1 MSIDTIK
8 KLSKAPAI
16 VCAKVCVSKLF
27 TPKPLSSHTPE
38 LLFMSQPNRPIISR
52 ICLPLALCAVT
63 LTAQA
68 ADKPRVALV
77 MKSLANEFF
86 QTMETGARDYQAQHT
101 ADFDL
106 ISNGIKNETDVGAQ
120 INLVNQMIAQRV
132 DAIVLAPADSKALIA
147 VAKKAQKAGILVIN
161 IDNKF
166 DAPTLAQENLK
177 IPFVGPDNR
186 KGANAVGDYLAKQL
200 SPGDKVAI
208 LEGVPGA
215 FNGIQRKLGFED
227 AAKEGKLNVVTSQA
241 ADWETAKAN
250 QVASAIIT
258 QYPDLKAIMACNDSM
273 ALGAV
278 AALKAAG
285 KEDVQVVGFD
295 NITAVQ
301 QLVKEGKMLATA
313 DQHGDQLA
321 VYGIQYALESLT
333 KKGTSLPDRE
343 TKVDLITKND
353 LK

>member
-1 MSIDTIK
+1 MPLMS
-8 KLSKAPAI
+8 
-16 VCAKVCVSKLF
+16 
-27 TPKPLSSHTPE
+27 H
-38 LLFMSQPNRPIISR
+38 QNRALISR
-52 ICLPLALCAVT
+52 ILLPLALGAVT
-63 LTAQA
+63 LTTQA
-68 ADKPRVALV
+68 AEKPRVALV

-86 QTMETGARDYQAQHT
+86 QTMEKGARDYQAEHT
-101 ADFDL
+101 AEFDL

-166 DAPTLAQENLK
+166 DAPTLAQENVK

-186 KGANAVGDYLAKQL
+186 KGAKAVGDDLAKQL
-200 SPGDKVAI
+200 SPGSKVAI

-227 AAKEGKLNVVTSQA
+227 AMKDAKIDVVTSQA

-250 QVASAIIT
+250 QVTSAIIT
-258 QYPDLKAIMACNDSM
+258 QSPDLNAILACNDSM

-285 KEDVQVVGFD
+285 KENVNVVGFD

-301 QLVKEGKMLATA
+301 QLIKEGKMLATA

-321 VYGIQYALESLT
+321 VYGIKYALESLA

-343 TKVDLITKND
+343 TKVELITKD
-353 LK
+353 DIK

>member
-1 MSIDTIK
+1 MCSLFLRSRSA
-8 KLSKAPAI
+8 LS
-16 VCAKVCVSKLF
+16 
-27 TPKPLSSHTPE
+27 
-38 LLFMSQPNRPIISR
+38 
-52 ICLPLALCAVT
+52 LALLALVVSFSPT
-63 LTAQA
+63 SAQSA
-68 ADKPRVALV
+68 TKPRVALI

-86 QTMETGARDYQAQHT
+86 QTMEKGARDYQAQHT
-101 ADFDL
+101 DQFEL
-106 ISNGIKNETDVGAQ
+106 ISNGIKSETDVGAQ
-120 INLVNQMIAQRV
+120 INLVNQMIAQKV

-147 VAKKAQKAGILVIN
+147 VSKKAQQAGILVIN

-166 DAPTLAQENLK
+166 DVSTLAQEKVK

-186 KGANAVGDYLAKQL
+186 KGAEGVGDYLAKQL
-200 SPGDKVAI
+200 SQGNKVAI

-227 AAKEGKLNVVTSQA
+227 AMKEGKIDVVTSQA

-250 QVASAIIT
+250 QVTSAIIT
-258 QYPDLKAIMACNDSM
+258 QNPDINAILACNDSM

-285 KEDVQVVGFD
+285 KESTVKVVGFD

-301 QLVKEGKMLATA
+301 QLIKEGKMLATA

-321 VYGIQYALESLT
+321 VYGIQYALDALVN
-333 KKGTSLPDRE
+333 KGGSQVDRE
-343 TKVDLITKND
+343 TKVDLITKDSFN
-353 LK
+353 

>member
-1 MSIDTIK
+1 MCSLFLRSRSA
-8 KLSKAPAI
+8 LS
-16 VCAKVCVSKLF
+16 
-27 TPKPLSSHTPE
+27 
-38 LLFMSQPNRPIISR
+38 
-52 ICLPLALCAVT
+52 LALLALVVSFSPT
-63 LTAQA
+63 SAQSA
-68 ADKPRVALV
+68 TKPRVALI

-86 QTMETGARDYQAQHT
+86 QTMEKGARDYQAQHT
-101 ADFDL
+101 DQFEL

-120 INLVNQMIAQRV
+120 INLVNQMIAQKV

-147 VAKKAQKAGILVIN
+147 VSKKAQQAGILVIN

-166 DAPTLAQENLK
+166 DVSTLTQEKVK

-186 KGANAVGDYLAKQL
+186 KGAEAVGDYLAKQL
-200 SPGDKVAI
+200 AQGNKVAI

-227 AAKEGKLNVVTSQA
+227 AMKEGKVDVVTSQA

-250 QVASAIIT
+250 QVTSAIIT
-258 QYPDLKAIMACNDSM
+258 QNPDINAILACNDSM

-285 KEDVQVVGFD
+285 KESTVKVVGFD

-301 QLVKEGKMLATA
+301 QLIKEGKMLATA

-321 VYGIQYALESLT
+321 VYGIQYALDALAN
-333 KKGTSLPDRE
+333 KGGSQADRE
-343 TKVDLITKND
+343 TKVDLITKDSFN
-353 LK
+353 

>member
-1 MSIDTIK
+1 MCSLFLRSRRA
-8 KLSKAPAI
+8 LS
-16 VCAKVCVSKLF
+16 
-27 TPKPLSSHTPE
+27 
-38 LLFMSQPNRPIISR
+38 
-52 ICLPLALCAVT
+52 LALLALIVSFSST
-63 LTAQA
+63 SAQSA
-68 ADKPRVALV
+68 PKPRVALI

-86 QTMETGARDYQAQHT
+86 QTMEKGAHDYQAQH
-101 ADFDL
+101 ADQFEL

-120 INLVNQMIAQRV
+120 INLVNQMIAQKV

-147 VAKKAQKAGILVIN
+147 VSKKAQQAGVLVIN

-166 DAPTLAQENLK
+166 DVSTLAQEKVK

-186 KGANAVGDYLAKQL
+186 KGAKAVGDYLEKQL
-200 SPGDKVAI
+200 SPSNKVAI

-227 AAKEGKLNVVTSQA
+227 AMKEGKIDVVTSQA

-250 QVASAIIT
+250 QVTSAIIT
-258 QYPDLKAIMACNDSM
+258 QNPDINAILACNDSM

-285 KEDVQVVGFD
+285 KESSVKVVGFD

-301 QLVKEGKMLATA
+301 QLIKEDKMLATA

-321 VYGIQYALESLT
+321 VYGIQYALDALAN
-333 KKGTSLPDRE
+333 KGGSQADRE
-343 TKVDLITKND
+343 TKVDLITKD
-353 LK
+353 SFK

>member
-1 MSIDTIK
+1 MCPLFLRSRPA
-8 KLSKAPAI
+8 LS
-16 VCAKVCVSKLF
+16 
-27 TPKPLSSHTPE
+27 
-38 LLFMSQPNRPIISR
+38 
-52 ICLPLALCAVT
+52 LALLALVVSFSPSS
-63 LTAQA
+63 AQSA
-68 ADKPRVALV
+68 PKPRVALI

-86 QTMETGARDYQAQHT
+86 QTMEKGARDYQAQH
-101 ADFDL
+101 ADQFEL

-120 INLVNQMIAQRV
+120 INLVNQMIAQKV

-147 VAKKAQKAGILVIN
+147 VSKKAQKAGILVIN

-166 DAPTLAQENLK
+166 DVSTLAQEKVK

-186 KGANAVGDYLAKQL
+186 KGSKAVGDYLAKQL
-200 SPGDKVAI
+200 SPGNKVAI

-227 AAKEGKLNVVTSQA
+227 AMKEGKIDVVTSQA

-250 QVASAIIT
+250 QVTSAIIT
-258 QYPDLKAIMACNDSM
+258 QNPDINAILACNDSM

-285 KEDVQVVGFD
+285 KESTVKVVGFD

-301 QLVKEGKMLATA
+301 QLIKEDKMLATA

-321 VYGIQYALESLT
+321 VYGIQYALDALAN
-333 KKGTSLPDRE
+333 KGGSQADRE
-343 TKVDLITKND
+343 TKVDLITKD
-353 LK
+353 SFK

>member
-1 MSIDTIK
+1 MCSLFLRRSA
-8 KLSKAPAI
+8 LS
-16 VCAKVCVSKLF
+16 
-27 TPKPLSSHTPE
+27 
-38 LLFMSQPNRPIISR
+38 
-52 ICLPLALCAVT
+52 LALLALVVSFSAT
-63 LTAQA
+63 SAQSA
-68 ADKPRVALV
+68 TKPRVALI

-86 QTMETGARDYQAQHT
+86 QTMEKGARDYQAQHT
-101 ADFDL
+101 DQFEL

-120 INLVNQMIAQRV
+120 INLVNQMIAQKV

-147 VAKKAQKAGILVIN
+147 VSKKAQQAGILVIN

-166 DAPTLAQENLK
+166 DVSTLAQEKVK

-186 KGANAVGDYLAKQL
+186 KGAEAVGDYLAKQL
-200 SPGDKVAI
+200 AQGNKVAI

-227 AAKEGKLNVVTSQA
+227 AMKEGKVDVVTSQA

-250 QVASAIIT
+250 QVTSAIIT
-258 QYPDLKAIMACNDSM
+258 QNPDINAILACNDSM

-285 KEDVQVVGFD
+285 KESTVKVVGFD

-301 QLVKEGKMLATA
+301 QLIKEGKMLATA

-321 VYGIQYALESLT
+321 VYGIQYALDALAN
-333 KKGTSLPDRE
+333 KGGSQADRE
-343 TKVDLITKND
+343 TKVDLVTKD
-353 LK
+353 SFK